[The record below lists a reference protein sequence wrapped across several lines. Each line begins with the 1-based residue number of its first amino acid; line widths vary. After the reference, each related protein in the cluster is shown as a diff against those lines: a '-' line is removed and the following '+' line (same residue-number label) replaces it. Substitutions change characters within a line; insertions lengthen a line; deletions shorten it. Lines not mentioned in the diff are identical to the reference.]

1 MKKKVMLVVSAL
13 ACMCVCACMN
23 VETSAAELL
32 PATEA
37 APAVVPAAADTLNP
51 VVPAD
56 TLTPVVPAA
65 PAADAVVPVTP
76 DAAPQIDAIPVVDD
90 TPTVLPEVTVP
101 AVDPAIAAQPV
112 TTAPTAGEILGKIY
126 GPRYTVGAV
135 NADNNANLFIL
146 GDSRT
151 VMGALD
157 TGYDA
162 RANWFAASGTTL
174 DYMLVHFAPILD
186 AKDLNGKTIVIMY
199 GVNDV
204 MFTGPDC
211 AKMNYRMFLMTK
223 AQEWIQ
229 KGAKVYMAS
238 VPGVTSQLDFA
249 APGMSSAKINM
260 DVSSFNDFT
269 RATLPTG
276 VNYLPV
282 SLIHPMAYDDG
293 LHYTAEES
301 MLLYENIIN
310 QLAH

>member
-1 MKKKVMLVVSAL
+1 MKKKAILVVSAL
-13 ACMCVCACMN
+13 ACMCVCACMKVSVN
-23 VETSAAELL
+23 AAEI
-32 PATEA
+32 
-37 APAVVPAAADTLNP
+37 APVDTLNP
-51 VVPAD
+51 AVPA
-56 TLTPVVPAA
+56 T
-65 PAADAVVPVTP
+65 
-76 DAAPQIDAIPVVDD
+76 
-90 TPTVLPEVTVP
+90 P
-101 AVDPAIAAQPV
+101 AVDPAVPTTPGVATQIDSVPVVDNTPTVIPDATVPAVNPAIAAQDATV
-112 TTAPTAGEILGKIY
+112 QNVEVQSAPTAGEILGKIY
-126 GPRYTVGAV
+126 GPRYTVDAV
-135 NADNNANLFIL
+135 SADNNANLYIL

-162 RANWFAASGTTL
+162 RANWYAASGTTL

-204 MFTGPDC
+204 MFTGPDY

-238 VPGVTSQLDFA
+238 VPGVSSQLDFA

-260 DVSSFNDFT
+260 DVCSFNDFI

-282 SLIHPMAYDDG
+282 SLVHPMAYDDG